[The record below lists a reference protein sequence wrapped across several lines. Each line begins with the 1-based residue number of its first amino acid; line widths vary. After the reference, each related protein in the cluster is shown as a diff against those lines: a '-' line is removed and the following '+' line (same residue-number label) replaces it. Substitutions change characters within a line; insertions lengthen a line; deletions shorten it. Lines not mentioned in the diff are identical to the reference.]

1 MHIEPANLP
10 DGTYVLE
17 PEADEEAGAQ
27 ANLVEAVV
35 EDTNPQ
41 APFSEQASEGK
52 PRSIIP
58 CPTLPYA
65 TLLLFLTCALS
76 IRSCYETLVA

>member
-1 MHIEPANLP
+1 MHLHIEPTNLP

-17 PEADEEAGAQ
+17 PEADEEAETQVNAT
-27 ANLVEAVV
+27 EAVV

-41 APFSEQASEGK
+41 ASFSEQASEGK

-58 CPTLPYA
+58 YPTLPYA
-65 TLLLFLTCALS
+65 TYYCSLLVL
-76 IRSCYETLVA
+76 